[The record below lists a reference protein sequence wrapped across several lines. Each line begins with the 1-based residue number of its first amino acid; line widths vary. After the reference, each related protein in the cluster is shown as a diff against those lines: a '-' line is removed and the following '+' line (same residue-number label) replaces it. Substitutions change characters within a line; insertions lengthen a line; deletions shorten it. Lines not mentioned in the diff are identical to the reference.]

1 MHIIDKALEI
11 TLTKELMY
19 SRDRIDSFIK
29 EEMDAFHLV
38 PSLEDAQTDHIRHH
52 LSLVKEKHY
61 APLFKNLFL
70 LDEDLYGY
78 QTAF

>member
-38 PSLEDAQTDHIRHH
+38 PSLEDA
-52 LSLVKEKHY
+52 
-61 APLFKNLFL
+61 
-70 LDEDLYGY
+70 
-78 QTAF
+78 